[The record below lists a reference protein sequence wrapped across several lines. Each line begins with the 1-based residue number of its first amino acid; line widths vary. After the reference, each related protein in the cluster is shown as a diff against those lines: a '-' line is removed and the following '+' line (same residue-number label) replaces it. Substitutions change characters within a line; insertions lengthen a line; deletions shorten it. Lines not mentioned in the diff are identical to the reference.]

1 MNFCVLC
8 QLHADVQNFYFSP
21 DIGTIKSRR
30 MSYTVT
36 QRMRVRFWWG
46 ITKERK
52 HFGDQ
57 GVDEKL
63 SLKWVLKEIGRDG
76 VSWICLAPNGDHWRS
91 FVTTAMNVR
100 AGAVYCREI
109 FD

>member
-1 MNFCVLC
+1 
-8 QLHADVQNFYFSP
+8 
-21 DIGTIKSRR
+21 
-30 MSYTVT
+30 
-36 QRMRVRFWWG
+36 MRVRFWWG
-46 ITKERK
+46 ITMERK

-63 SLKWVLKEIGRDG
+63 SLKWVLIGRDG
-76 VSWICLAPNGDHWRS
+76 VSCINLALNGDQWRS

-100 AGAVYCREI
+100 AGAVYCTEI

>member
-1 MNFCVLC
+1 
-8 QLHADVQNFYFSP
+8 
-21 DIGTIKSRR
+21 
-30 MSYTVT
+30 
-36 QRMRVRFWWG
+36 MRVRFWWG

-57 GVDEKL
+57 RVDEL
-63 SLKWVLKEIGRDG
+63 SLKWVLKGVGRDG
-76 VSWICLAPNGDHWRS
+76 VSWIHLAPNGDQWRS

-100 AGAVYCREI
+100 AGAVYCMEI